1 MKKRD
6 VFLILA
12 VVLIAAALLLVMSMS
27 NRGKEAAGR
36 MKVYVDGK
44 LYDTVT
50 IVNGRDYEVKQKDGS
65 VNVIRMTENGF
76 YMLSSTCHNQLC
88 IGQGEANADN
98 WNRRS
103 LGTHVICLPNR
114 VDVELAL
121 TDETT
126 VIDPYAPDV

>member
-88 IGQGEANADN
+88 IEQGEANADN
-98 WNRRS
+98 WNKRS

-114 VDVELAL
+114 VDVELEL
-121 TDETT
+121 TADK
-126 VIDPYAPDV
+126 VVLDPDAPDV

>member
-6 VFLILA
+6 LLLILT
-12 VVLIAAALLLVMSMS
+12 VVLIAAALLGVTVLSGS
-27 NRGKEAAGR
+27 GKVAKGQ
-36 MKVYVDGK
+36 MTVYVNGK
-44 LYDTVT
+44 LHDTVI
-50 IVNGRDYEVKQKDGS
+50 IVNGKDYTVQQEDGS

-121 TDETT
+121 TDEQS
-126 VIDPYAPDV
+126 VIDPDAPDV

>member
-6 VFLILA
+6 LLLILT
-12 VVLIAAALLLVMSMS
+12 VVLIAAALLGVTVLSGS
-27 NRGKEAAGR
+27 GKVAKGQ
-36 MKVYVDGK
+36 MHVYVNGK
-44 LYDTVT
+44 LHDTVT
-50 IVNGRDYEVKQKDGS
+50 IVNGKDYTVQQEDGS

-88 IGQGEANADN
+88 IDQGEANADN

-121 TDETT
+121 TDEQS
-126 VIDPYAPDV
+126 VIDPDAPDV

>member
-6 VFLILA
+6 IILLLS
-12 VVLIAAALLLVMSMS
+12 VVLVAALLLGGTMILGS
-27 NRGKEAAGR
+27 GKVAKGQ
-36 MKVYVDGK
+36 MYVYVDGK
-44 LYDTVT
+44 LHDIVP
-50 IVNGRDYEVKQKDGS
+50 IVNGKDYTVRQEDGS

>member
-6 VFLILA
+6 LLLILT
-12 VVLIAAALLLVMSMS
+12 VVLIAAALLGATVLSGS
-27 NRGKEAAGR
+27 GKVAKGQ
-36 MKVYVDGK
+36 MNVYVNGK
-44 LYDTVT
+44 LHDTVT
-50 IVNGRDYEVKQKDGS
+50 IVNGKDYTVQQEDGS

-114 VDVELAL
+114 VDVELVL
-121 TDETT
+121 TDEQS
-126 VIDPYAPDV
+126 VIDPDAPDV

>member
-1 MKKRD
+1 M
-6 VFLILA
+6 
-12 VVLIAAALLLVMSMS
+12 IAAALLLVMSMS

-88 IGQGEANADN
+88 IEQGEANADN
-98 WNRRS
+98 WNKRS

-114 VDVELAL
+114 VDVELEL
-121 TDETT
+121 TADK
-126 VIDPYAPDV
+126 VVLDPDAPDV

>member
-50 IVNGRDYEVKQKDGS
+50 IQNGRDYEVKQKDGS

-88 IGQGEANADN
+88 IEQGEANADN
-98 WNRRS
+98 WNKRS

-114 VDVELAL
+114 VDVELEL
-121 TDETT
+121 TADK
-126 VIDPYAPDV
+126 VVLDPDAPDV

>member
-6 VFLILA
+6 LLLILT
-12 VVLIAAALLLVMSMS
+12 VVLIAAALLGVTVLSGS
-27 NRGKEAAGR
+27 GKVAKGQ
-36 MKVYVDGK
+36 MNVYVNGK
-44 LYDTVT
+44 LHDTVT
-50 IVNGRDYEVKQKDGS
+50 IVNGKDYTVQQEDGS

-114 VDVELAL
+114 VDVELVL
-121 TDETT
+121 TDEQS
-126 VIDPYAPDV
+126 VIDPDAPDV

>member
-65 VNVIRMTENGF
+65 VNVIRMTKNGF

-88 IGQGEANADN
+88 IEQGEANADN
-98 WNRRS
+98 WNKRS

-114 VDVELAL
+114 VDVELEL
-121 TDETT
+121 TADK
-126 VIDPYAPDV
+126 VVLDPDAPDV

>member
-6 VFLILA
+6 IILLLS
-12 VVLIAAALLLVMSMS
+12 VVLVAALLLGGNMILGS
-27 NRGKEAAGR
+27 GKVAKGQ
-36 MKVYVDGK
+36 MYVYVDGK
-44 LYDTVT
+44 LHDTVP
-50 IVNGRDYEVKQKDGS
+50 IVNGKDYTVRQEDGS

>member
-88 IGQGEANADN
+88 IEQGEANADN
-98 WNRRS
+98 WNKRS

-114 VDVELAL
+114 VDVELEL
-121 TDETT
+121 TADKA
-126 VIDPYAPDV
+126 VLDPDAPDV

>member
-6 VFLILA
+6 LLLILT
-12 VVLIAAALLLVMSMS
+12 VVLIAAALLGATVLSGS
-27 NRGKEAAGR
+27 GKVAKGQ
-36 MKVYVDGK
+36 MNVYVNGK
-44 LYDTVT
+44 LHDTVT
-50 IVNGRDYEVKQKDGS
+50 IVNGKDYTVQQEDGS

-88 IGQGEANADN
+88 IGQGEVNADN

-114 VDVELAL
+114 VDVELVL
-121 TDETT
+121 TDEQS
-126 VIDPYAPDV
+126 VIDPDAPDV

>member
-65 VNVIRMTENGF
+65 VNVIRMTESGF

-88 IGQGEANADN
+88 IEQGEANADN
-98 WNRRS
+98 WNKRS

-114 VDVELAL
+114 VDVELEL
-121 TDETT
+121 TADK
-126 VIDPYAPDV
+126 VVLDPDAPDV

>member
-6 VFLILA
+6 VLLLLI
-12 VVLIAAALLLVMSMS
+12 VVIVAALLLGGTMLL
-27 NRGKEAAGR
+27 GR
-36 MKVYVDGK
+36 DKTATGQMNVYVDGT
-44 LYDTVT
+44 LRYTVEL
-50 IVNGRDYEVKQKDGS
+50 VAGKDFEVRQEDGS

-88 IGQGEANADN
+88 IGQGEANAEN

-114 VDVELAL
+114 VDVELVL
-121 TDETT
+121 EGEKT
-126 VIDPYAPDV
+126 VIDPDAPDV